1 MKDLNM
7 VFLMGNLTRDP
18 ELRYTPNG
26 QAVTS
31 ITVATNRQ
39 WTDKDSGDKK
49 DSAEFTDV
57 VIWGKMAEN
66 VANYLKKG
74 RRVHVI
80 GRLQTRN
87 WEAQDGS
94 KRNKTEVVATDIT
107 FLDRAGAGEG
117 GGQSAHDNFNQEPQ
131 EDKKKSKKSEN
142 IEEEVNIE
150 DIPF

>member
-26 QAVTS
+26 QAVANFA
-31 ITVATNRQ
+31 VATNRT
-39 WTDKDSGDKK
+39 WKDNEGETKE
-49 DSAEFTDV
+49 AVEFTDV
-57 VIWGKMAEN
+57 VVWGKTAEN
-66 VANYLKKG
+66 AANYLKKG
-74 RRVHVI
+74 RKVHII

-94 KRNKTEVVATDIT
+94 KRYKTEVIANEVT
-107 FLDRAGAGEG
+107 FLGTKGERG
-117 GGQSAHDNFNQEPQ
+117 SEGVDSIPEDDSNQAKKQNQS
-131 EDKKKSKKSEN
+131 
-142 IEEEVNIE
+142 EEEIDLE

>member
-26 QAVTS
+26 QAVANFA
-31 ITVATNRQ
+31 VATNRS
-39 WTDKDSGDKK
+39 WKDSDGETK
-49 DSAEFTDV
+49 DAVEFTDV
-57 VIWGKMAEN
+57 VVWGKTAEN

-74 RRVHVI
+74 RKVHII

-94 KRNKTEVVATDIT
+94 KRYKTEVIANDVT
-107 FLDRAGAGEG
+107 FLGTKGEVG
-117 GGQSAHDNFNQEPQ
+117 SDGVDSIPEDEINQAPEN
-131 EDKKKSKKSEN
+131 KKK
-142 IEEEVNIE
+142 EEEVDIE

>member
-26 QAVTS
+26 QAVANFA
-31 ITVATNRQ
+31 VATNRS
-39 WTDKDSGDKK
+39 WKDSDGEIKE
-49 DSAEFTDV
+49 AVEFTDV
-57 VIWGKMAEN
+57 VVWGKAAEN
-66 VANYLKKG
+66 TANYLKKG
-74 RRVHVI
+74 RKVHII

-94 KRNKTEVVATDIT
+94 KRYKTEVIANDVT
-107 FLDRAGAGEG
+107 FLGGKSDNTNEG
-117 GGQSAHDNFNQEPQ
+117 VDSFP
-131 EDKKKSKKSEN
+131 EDDGDQTKKTKNEKVS
-142 IEEEVNIE
+142 EEVDID